1 MIFRGSADLKNQQRN
16 IKMNK
21 IDITYNFIKDYSTE
35 EALKTLRTNIL
46 FSCSDVKAI
55 TVTSCESNDGKST
68 ISVELAHSLTQIGKK
83 VLLVDADM
91 RKSVILSQ
99 FTKGVSVKGLS
110 HYLSGQAT
118 LDEVFLETQI
128 PGFYVIFSGEYPPN
142 PAELLSADIFSNM
155 ISEFKESFDYIIID
169 TPPLGIVTDA
179 AICARA
185 SDGSI
190 IVLNCEK
197 TSMKAAKSVKSQ
209 LEDTGTKILGCVLN
223 NAKKSTMYYYKRKAY
238 KAY

>member
-1 MIFRGSADLKNQQRN
+1 
-16 IKMNK
+16 MNK

-35 EALKTLRTNIL
+35 EAFKALRTNIL

-68 ISVELAHSLTQIGKK
+68 VSIELAHSLTQIGKK

-91 RKSVILSQ
+91 RKSTILAQ
-99 FTKGVSVKGLS
+99 CTKGVSVKGLS
-110 HYLSGQAT
+110 YYLSGQAT
-118 LDEVFLETQI
+118 LEEVFFGTQI
-128 PGFYVIFSGEYPPN
+128 PGFYIIFSGEYPPN
-142 PAELLSADIFSNM
+142 PAELLSTDIFSNL
-155 ISEFKESFDYIIID
+155 IEETKKDFDYIIID

-185 SDGSI
+185 SDGSV

-197 TSMKAAKSVKSQ
+197 TSMKDAKSVKGQ

-223 NAKKSTMYYYKRKAY
+223 NAKKGTAYYYKKKGY